1 MYKIY
6 YGCDITGIDITD
18 KFKELFIK
26 SDKILIP
33 KGTTFNKIFGDPC
46 PTIVKN
52 ISVNSNNRCIK
63 SINEKETIN
72 DIIFDLTN
80 MIHIYIYCNRN
91 TYHYF
96 NDYITTINKIIKATI
111 IYDIDEDIMNK
122 NNIIIF
128 MQTIPLTV
136 SNKSNI
142 NNNLFVLN
150 TEQLSNN
157 SHLNNI
163 KRISNN
169 LNIIDY
175 SRENIDIM
183 NKNNIKNTIYFPY
196 IYNKTEIYDFAKTE
210 DICGIGILNT
220 DKRKLLYNSLL
231 ENNKITNISGWEKQR
246 DIILFK
252 HKILLNISAF
262 DHYNIFETIR
272 CNRCLFN
279 KMIIISDEKYN
290 TDLIDYSH
298 HILFTKLEDMSELI
312 TKVISNYD
320 YYYKKLDLDNI
331 NYELNN
337 DLINPQ
343 ILINYHKPP
352 VTPPGSLPV

>member
-1 MYKIY
+1 
-6 YGCDITGIDITD
+6 
-18 KFKELFIK
+18 
-26 SDKILIP
+26 
-33 KGTTFNKIFGDPC
+33 
-46 PTIVKN
+46 
-52 ISVNSNNRCIK
+52 
-63 SINEKETIN
+63 
-72 DIIFDLTN
+72 
-80 MIHIYIYCNRN
+80 
-91 TYHYF
+91 
-96 NDYITTINKIIKATI
+96 
-111 IYDIDEDIMNK
+111 
-122 NNIIIF
+122 